1 MHIMSP
7 MHYATACFI
16 TFFLYISVCKAQYD
30 YDYEEN
36 VPKTCNTSE
45 SIIGGTVEYSNGAAA
60 GSLLIYHCSNGFE
73 PYPIKQKVCSSAG
86 EWEPKV
92 SKVKCEETS
101 DYGDYEEPQK
111 NCSLDVSIKGGS
123 VSYSNEGLEGSVLTY
138 HCKAGHYPFPASQRV
153 CDKDGEWSAMRL
165 PNGKRTLNAV
175 CKEILCPAQLQLD
188 NGQFWPR
195 RQWFRI
201 GEKQTFSCHEG
212 FVLTGS
218 AERNCTQWGVWT
230 GSTPVCDDQ
239 SEDCKNPGTPPG
251 ALRSGERFLIGDK
264 VHYLCQSGLDIL
276 GPSERQCLDSREWS
290 GAEPRCYAQYSFDQP
305 DVIAQALG
313 GSLTAVMDVSLPD
326 FKKQAQSLGRTVRV
340 AEGRLNVFILLDTS
354 ASISQESFHLAKN
367 ATIQLVR
374 KLDSYEVNMRFDIV
388 SYASEPKE
396 IVSITNDLSQDV
408 HYVLRK
414 LKEFSDKSHGSKR
427 GTNLH
432 KALERVY
439 DQLALLREN
448 KRRQFNETQNVII
461 IATDGHA
468 NMGPSPQSILPM
480 IRNLFGYKP
489 SSVDH
494 TQEELLDVYVFA
506 VGQEVNRKELTGIAS
521 SKKDEQHIFVLKD
534 YRQLGLV
541 FNQMI
546 SDSAVTKCGVAQE
559 EQHNSETTYTR
570 PWHVNI
576 LWGVRTCR
584 GSILTKS
591 MVLTA
596 AHCLIK
602 VDADESVSS
611 ASAADITIRHGNGE
625 VKAMELFLHPQF
637 NLRGLKDKNV
647 KEFYDYD
654 IALIRMSE
662 NITISMKARPICL
675 PCTGSSNRALRLGPD
690 STCDQHKKILLH
702 LDETPAQFIRQ
713 GTHRSDTLIHT
724 GGKRGECIQ
733 KARSTI
739 NVHSTASLLEVI
751 TDRFMCTGGTEKNRH
766 EMTCKGDSGGAL
778 FLRKRMR
785 YFQVAVVSWGTK
797 QICGSQTDVRVDWP
811 LDARDFH
818 ISVFSLMPWLKQ
830 HLHKELAFLP

>member
-1 MHIMSP
+1 

-16 TFFLYISVCKAQYD
+16 TFFLYISVCEVQAQYD

-36 VPKTCNTSE
+36 VPKTCTTSE

-60 GSLLIYHCSNGFE
+60 GSLLIYHCSDGFE
-73 PYPIKQKVCSSAG
+73 PYPIKQKVCSSTG

-101 DYGDYEEPQK
+101 DYGDYKEPQK

-165 PNGKRTLNAV
+165 PKGKRTLNAV

-201 GEKQTFSCHEG
+201 EEKQTFSCHEG

-230 GSTPVCDDQ
+230 GSTPMCDDQ

-290 GAEPRCYAQYSFDQP
+290 GTEPRCYAQYSFDQP

-340 AEGRLNVFILLDTS
+340 ADGRLNVFILLDTS

-576 LWGVRTCR
+576 LWVGKFISGV
-584 GSILTKS
+584 LMKF
-591 MVLTA
+591 
-596 AHCLIK
+596 
-602 VDADESVSS
+602 
-611 ASAADITIRHGNGE
+611 HGL
-625 VKAMELFLHPQF
+625 LFCS
-637 NLRGLKDKNV
+637 NLFSCKMNQT
-647 KEFYDYD
+647 
-654 IALIRMSE
+654 LIRVSQSRSGDRVY
-662 NITISMKARPICL
+662 IAVPSGACDVPICL

-724 GGKRGECIQ
+724 GAKRGECIQ

-778 FLRKRMR
+778 FLHKRIR

-797 QICGSQTDVRVDWP
+797 QICDSQTDVRVDWP

-830 HLHKELAFLP
+830 HLHKELAFLA

>member
-1 MHIMSP
+1 MHVR
-7 MHYATACFI
+7 HFQ
-16 TFFLYISVCKAQYD
+16 SVDIFCMD
-30 YDYEEN
+30 L
-36 VPKTCNTSE
+36 
-45 SIIGGTVEYSNGAAA
+45 IIWLRH
-60 GSLLIYHCSNGFE
+60 LLE
-73 PYPIKQKVCSSAG
+73 D
-86 EWEPKV
+86 
-92 SKVKCEETS
+92 

-123 VSYSNEGLEGSVLTY
+123 VSYSSEGLEGSVLTY

-188 NGQFWPR
+188 NGQLWPR

-326 FKKQAQSLGRTVRV
+326 FKKKAQSLGRTVRV

-439 DQLALLREN
+439 NQLALLREN

-534 YRQLGLV
+534 YRHLGLV

-546 SDSAVTKCGVAQE
+546 SDSAVTKCGLAQE

-576 LWGVRTCR
+576 IWVGKFISGVLMKFHRLLF
-584 GSILTKS
+584 S
-591 MVLTA
+591 
-596 AHCLIK
+596 
-602 VDADESVSS
+602 
-611 ASAADITIRHGNGE
+611 
-625 VKAMELFLHPQF
+625 MELFLHPQF

-690 STCDQHKKILLH
+690 STCDQHS
-702 LDETPAQFIRQ
+702 E
-713 GTHRSDTLIHT
+713 
-724 GGKRGECIQ
+724 GECIQ

-830 HLHKELAFLP
+830 HLHEELAFLP